1 VSHCIYCRS
10 HFLLTDLRADVLRL
24 NNGRV
29 CILESARI
37 KDWWWVQEPFL
48 CGQQPSKGARTD
60 AFPVQSLVRIP
71 LVMAKQLERVGPVP
85 EYNR

>member
-1 VSHCIYCRS
+1 M
-10 HFLLTDLRADVLRL
+10 LRL

-37 KDWWWVQEPFL
+37 KDWLWVQEPFL

-71 LVMAKQLERVGPVP
+71 LVMAKPLERVGPVP